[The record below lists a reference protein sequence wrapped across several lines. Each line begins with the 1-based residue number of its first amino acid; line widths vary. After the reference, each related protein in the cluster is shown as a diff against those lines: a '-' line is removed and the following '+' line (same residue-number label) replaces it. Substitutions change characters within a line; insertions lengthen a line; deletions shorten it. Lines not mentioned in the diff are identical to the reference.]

1 MQLKQKQPER
11 VIMHITDLSLRRPV
25 TTLMIFVSLI
35 VVGVIATRLVPLEFM
50 PNITFPGAFIQ
61 LPYPNSTPTETNE
74 NIARPI
80 EEVLATLS
88 GVDRINSNSGED
100 NAGVIVIFKQ
110 GSDINLK
117 AIEIKEKIESIR
129 NQLPDDFE
137 YYQIFKFQDGDA
149 PTLQLRISSE
159 RDLSNAYEL
168 LNRNLKQRIE
178 RIPGVGQVT
187 LYGVEKR
194 EIRVEVDPARIT
206 SYGIDLNELSS
217 KLSQANFS
225 ISAGKITD
233 SGLRYMVR
241 PMGDLNGV
249 EDIENIIIAQNNI
262 RVRDIANVTYTTPE
276 RNYARHL
283 DRKYAVGLDITKE
296 STANTVEVVDLV
308 LSEIDEIGKRPEMQ
322 GIEIYQMFNQAE
334 GILSS
339 LRELFNAGM
348 IGAFLSIFVL
358 YIFLRHVGTTLI
370 VATAVPFSL
379 IVTLGFFFFLDISLN
394 ILSMMGLMLAI
405 GMLVDNA
412 VVVTENIHRY
422 QRKLNDPK
430 QAAVLGTK
438 QVAVAVT
445 AGTLTSI
452 IVFLPNV
459 VNESFVSQ
467 HMYYIGMAIIISLL
481 ASLLISLTV
490 IPLLASKIKPPKES
504 TKETFIDKMSVTYSA
519 LLGWLLK
526 RRKLSVLFITLL
538 FFSGA
543 IPLSFMSVDMFPRVE
558 ERKLDLQYNLNASY
572 TLETV
577 KESVDRIEE
586 YLYDNQENFEI
597 ESVYTYYEP
606 ENASSSINLI
616 PDDDAK
622 KSVTQIKEEIEKNL
636 PKIAIGE
643 PAFEY
648 ISRNSNE
655 QVRVFVQGESMEV
668 LEELAEQ
675 VEWRLS
681 RIEGFADVQSEA
693 ETGSD
698 EVRLTVDH
706 DRARN
711 FGLTSGAIANMVSG
725 AMRGQTVQRIRGSE
739 GEIDVV
745 LAFQD
750 VNRQTL
756 DDLRNLPIS
765 IGSNQTVKLS
775 TLASFNQSSGSG
787 RIFRENRKT
796 SLGIGI
802 NLDGI
807 PSDDAR
813 KEISVVMDQI
823 AYPTGYSWSYGRSFG
838 NDLEAMNV
846 MLFNIGIAFFLIYL
860 IMASLFE
867 SLLYPTSVI
876 SCIFFGIVGIFWFFF
891 ITGTNFDLMAFI
903 GILILMGIVVNNGI
917 VLIDHINHLRN
928 EGLSRHD
935 AVIQGGK
942 DRMRPILMTAATTV
956 LGLIPLCIGTTQIGG
971 EGPPYFPMARAIVGG
986 LTFSTI
992 VTLIVLPSIYV
1003 ILDDISIWSKRVIRA
1018 GGK

>member
-1 MQLKQKQPER
+1 
-11 VIMHITDLSLRRPV
+11 MHITDLSLRRPV
-25 TTLMIFVSLI
+25 TTLMVFVSLV
-35 VVGVIATRLVPLEFM
+35 VVGIIATRLVPLEFM

-74 NIARPI
+74 TIARPI

-110 GSDINLK
+110 GTDINLK

-129 NQLPDDFE
+129 TQLPDDFE
-137 YYQIFKFQDGDA
+137 YYTINKFQDGDA
-149 PTLQLRISSE
+149 PTLQLRISSD

-194 EIRVEVDPARIT
+194 EIRVELDPARIT
-206 SYGIDLNELSS
+206 SYNINLNQLSS
-217 KLSQANFS
+217 TLSQANFS

-233 SGLRYMVR
+233 AGLRYMVR
-241 PMGDLNGV
+241 PMGDLQGV
-249 EDIENIIIAQNNI
+249 EDIENIIIADNNI
-262 RVRDIANVTYTTPE
+262 RVKDVATVSYTTPE

-283 DRKYAVGLDITKE
+283 DQKYAVGLDITKE

-308 LSEIDEIGKRPEMQ
+308 LAEIDEIGKRPEMQ
-322 GIEIYQMFNQAE
+322 GIEIYQMFNQAD

-348 IGAFLSIFVL
+348 IGALFSLLVL
-358 YIFLRHVGTTLI
+358 YIFLRHAGTTMI
-370 VATAVPFSL
+370 VATAVPFSI

-394 ILSMMGLMLAI
+394 ILSMTGLMLAI

-422 QRKLNDPK
+422 QRMLKDPK
-430 QAAVLGTK
+430 KAAALGTK
-438 QVAVAVT
+438 QVAIAVT

-490 IPLLASKIKPPKES
+490 IPLLTSKIKPPKENA
-504 TKETFIDKMSVTYSA
+504 KETYIDKMSVKYSA
-519 LLGWLLK
+519 LLAWLLE
-526 RRKLSVLFITLL
+526 RRKLSVLLITLL
-538 FFSGA
+538 FFSGV
-543 IPLSFMSVDMFPRVE
+543 IPLSMMSVDMFPRVE
-558 ERKLDLQYNLNASY
+558 ERKLELQYNLNSAY

-586 YLYDNQENFEI
+586 YLYSNQENFEI
-597 ESVYTYYEP
+597 ESVYTYYQP
-606 ENASSSINLI
+606 DFANSSINLI
-616 PDDDAK
+616 PDDDAE
-622 KSVTQIKEEIEKNL
+622 KSVTQIKEEIEANL
-636 PKIAIGE
+636 PEIAIGE
-643 PAFEY
+643 PAFEF
-648 ISRNSNE
+648 IDRGGGE

-675 VEWRLS
+675 VEWRLGQM
-681 RIEGFADVQSEA
+681 EGFADVRSEA
-693 ETGSD
+693 ESGSD

-706 DRARN
+706 NRARN
-711 FGLTSGAIANMVSG
+711 FGLTSGAVANMVSG
-725 AMRGQTVQRIRGSE
+725 AMRGQTVQRIRGPES
-739 GEIDVV
+739 EIDVV

-756 DDLRNLPIS
+756 DDLKDLPIS
-765 IGSNQTVKLS
+765 VGENQTVKLA
-775 TLASFNQSSGSG
+775 TLATFEQSSGSG

-796 SLGIGI
+796 SLGIAI
-802 NLDGI
+802 NLEGI
-807 PSDDAR
+807 TSDEAR
-813 KEISVVMDQI
+813 ETISEVMNQMI
-823 AYPTGYSWSYGRSFG
+823 YPTGYSWSYGRSFG
-838 NDLEAMNV
+838 NDAEAMNV
-846 MLFNIGIAFFLIYL
+846 MLFNIAIAFFLIYL

-867 SLLYPTSVI
+867 SLLYPTSVL
-876 SCIFFGIVGIFWFFF
+876 SCILFGVVGIFWFFF

-917 VLIDHINHLRN
+917 VLIDHINHLRG

-956 LGLIPLCIGTTQIGG
+956 LGLIPLCLGTTQIGG

-986 LTFSTI
+986 LTFSTV

-1003 ILDDISIWSKRVIRA
+1003 ILDDISMWARRIIRA
-1018 GGK
+1018 A

>member
-1 MQLKQKQPER
+1 
-11 VIMHITDLSLRRPV
+11 MHITDLSIRRPV
-25 TTLMIFVSLI
+25 STLMIFISLV
-35 VVGVIATRLVPLEFM
+35 VVGLIATRLVPLEFM
-50 PNITFPGAFIQ
+50 PNITFPGAFVQ
-61 LPYPNSTPTETNE
+61 LPYPNSTPAEINE

-88 GVDRINSNSGED
+88 GVERINSNSGED

-110 GSDINLK
+110 GNDINLK

-129 NQLPDDFE
+129 NQLPEDFE
-137 YYQIFKFQDGDA
+137 YYQIHKFQDGDA
-149 PTLQLRISSE
+149 PTLLLRISSE

-187 LYGVEKR
+187 LYGVDKK
-194 EIRVEVDPARIT
+194 EIRVELDPDRLT
-206 SYGIDLNELSS
+206 SYNIDLNELSS
-217 KLSQANFS
+217 KLRQANFS

-241 PMGDLNGV
+241 PLGDLTGV
-249 EDIENIIIAQNNI
+249 EDIENLIIGENI
-262 RVRDIANVTYTTPE
+262 RVKDIAAVKYTSPE

-283 DRKYAVGLDITKE
+283 DQKYAVGLDITKE
-296 STANTVEVVDLV
+296 STANTVEVVDAILA
-308 LSEIDEIGKRPEMQ
+308 EIEEISKLPEMH
-322 GIEIYQMFNQAE
+322 GIQIYEMFNQAD

-348 IGAFLSIFVL
+348 IGAILSIVVL
-358 YIFLRHVGTTLI
+358 YIFLRQVSTTLI

-422 QRKLNDPK
+422 QRKGSDPK
-430 QAAVLGTK
+430 KASVLGAK
-438 QVAVAVT
+438 QVAIAVT

-459 VNESFVSQ
+459 VNESFISQ

-490 IPLLASKIKPPKES
+490 IPLLASKITPPEKS
-504 TKETFIDKMSVTYSA
+504 KKETLIDKLSVKYSA
-519 LLGWLLK
+519 FLDWLLD
-526 RRKLSVLFITLL
+526 RRKLSVLLITLL

-543 IPLSFMSVDMFPRVE
+543 LPLSFMNVDMFPRVE
-558 ERKLDLQYNLNASY
+558 ERQLNLQYNLNASY

-577 KESVDRIEE
+577 KESVDRIEK
-586 YLYDNQENFEI
+586 YLYDNQNKFEI
-597 ESVYTYYEP
+597 ESVYTYYES
-606 ENASSSINLI
+606 EYAESTINLAG
-616 PDDDAK
+616 DDEAK
-622 KSVTQIKEEIEKNL
+622 KSVTMIKEEIEKDL
-636 PKIAIGE
+636 PKIAIGQ

-648 ISRNSNE
+648 ISRNSSE
-655 QVRVFVQGESMEV
+655 QVQVFVQGESMDV
-668 LEELAEQ
+668 LENLAEQ

-681 RIEGFADVQSEA
+681 QIEGFADVRSEA
-693 ETGSD
+693 ETGND

-706 DRARN
+706 NRARN
-711 FGLTSGAIANMVSG
+711 FGLSSESVANMVSN
-725 AMRGQTVQRIRGSE
+725 AMRGQTVQRIRGPES
-739 GEIDVV
+739 EIDVV

-750 VNRQTL
+750 VNRQTME
-756 DDLRNLPIS
+756 DLQNLPIS
-765 IGSNQTVKLS
+765 IGNNQTVKLA
-775 TLASFNQSSGSG
+775 TLANFEQRPGSG

-802 NLDGI
+802 NLDDI
-807 PSDDAR
+807 TSEEAR
-813 KEISVVMDQI
+813 EEISKVMNQI
-823 AYPTGYSWSYGRSFG
+823 IYPSGYSWSYGRSFG

-876 SCIFFGIVGIFWFFF
+876 SCIFFGVIGIFWFFF
-891 ITGTNFDLMAFI
+891 ITGTTFDLMAFI

-917 VLIDHINHLRN
+917 VLIDHINHLRS
-928 EGLSRHD
+928 EGLSRRE
-935 AVIQGGK
+935 AVIQGGR
-942 DRMRPILMTAATTV
+942 DRMRPILMTAGTTV

-971 EGPPYFPMARAIVGG
+971 DGPPYFPMARAIVGG

-1003 ILDDISIWSKRVIRA
+1003 ILDDMSIWSRRVIRA
-1018 GGK
+1018 SGK

>member
-1 MQLKQKQPER
+1 
-11 VIMHITDLSLRRPV
+11 MHITDLSIRRPV
-25 TTLMIFVSLI
+25 TTLMIFVSLV
-35 VVGVIATRLVPLEFM
+35 VVGMIATRLVPLEFM
-50 PNITFPGAFIQ
+50 PNITFPGAYIQ
-61 LPYPNSTPTETNE
+61 LPYPNSTPAEVNE

-100 NAGVIVIFKQ
+100 NAGVVVIFKQ
-110 GSDINLK
+110 GNDINLK

-137 YYQIFKFQDGDA
+137 YYQIHKFQDGDA
-149 PTLQLRISSE
+149 PTLLLRISSS

-168 LNRNLKQRIE
+168 LNRNLQQRIE

-187 LYGVEKR
+187 LYGVEKK
-194 EIRVEVDPARIT
+194 EIRVELNPDRIAA
-206 SYGIDLNELSS
+206 YNINLNDLIASLR
-217 KLSQANFS
+217 QANFS

-241 PMGDLNGV
+241 PLGDLNGL
-249 EDIENIIIAQNNI
+249 EDIENLIITENNI
-262 RVRDIANVTYTTPE
+262 RVKDIATVKFTSPD

-283 DRKYAVGLDITKE
+283 DQKYAVGLDITKE
-296 STANTVEVVDLV
+296 STANTVEVVNAILA
-308 LSEIDEIGKRPEMQ
+308 EIDEISKLPEME
-322 GIEIYQMFNQAE
+322 GIQIYEMFNQAD

-348 IGAFLSIFVL
+348 IGALFSVLVL
-358 YIFLRHVGTTLI
+358 YIFLRHVGTTII

-379 IVTLGFFFFLDISLN
+379 IVTLGFFYFLEISLN

-422 QRKLNDPK
+422 QRKNRDTK
-430 QAAVLGTK
+430 KASILGAK
-438 QVAVAVT
+438 EVSIAVT

-459 VNESFVSQ
+459 VNESFISQ

-490 IPLLASKIKPPKES
+490 IPLLASRITPPKE
-504 TKETFIDKMSVTYSA
+504 TKKETFIDKISEKYSA
-519 LLGWLLK
+519 FLEWLLEH
-526 RRKLSVLFITLL
+526 RKLSVLFITLL
-538 FFSGA
+538 FYSGA
-543 IPLSFMSVDMFPRVE
+543 IPLSFMNVDMFPRVE
-558 ERKLDLQYNLNASY
+558 ERQLNLQYNLNASY

-577 KESVDRIEE
+577 KESVDRIEK
-586 YLYDNQENFEI
+586 YLYDNQERFEI

-606 ENASSSINLI
+606 ENATSTINLI
-616 PDDDAK
+616 PDEDAK
-622 KSVTQIKEEIEKNL
+622 KSVTLIKEEIEEDL
-636 PKIAIGE
+636 PRIAIGQ
-643 PAFEY
+643 PGFEY
-648 ISRNSNE
+648 INRNGSE
-655 QVRVFVQGESMEV
+655 QVRVFVQGEAMDV
-668 LEELAEQ
+668 LEDLAGQ

-681 RIEGFADVQSEA
+681 QIDGFADVRSEA
-693 ETGSD
+693 ETGND
-698 EVRLTVDH
+698 EIRLTVDH

-711 FGLTSGAIANMVSG
+711 FGLTSSAVANMVSG
-725 AMRGQTVQRIRGSE
+725 AMRGQTIQRIRGEES
-739 GEIDVV
+739 EIDVV
-745 LAFQD
+745 LAFRD
-750 VNRQTL
+750 VNRQTI
-756 DDLRNLPIS
+756 DDLKDLPIS
-765 IGSNQTVKLS
+765 VGKNQTVKLA
-775 TLASFNQSSGSG
+775 TLAQFEQRAGSG

-807 PSDDAR
+807 TTEEAR
-813 KEISVVMDQI
+813 TEISKVMDQI
-823 AYPTGYSWSYGRSFG
+823 VYPSGYSWSYGRNFG
-838 NDLEAMNV
+838 NDMDAMNT

-876 SCIFFGIVGIFWFFF
+876 SCIFFGVIGIFWFFF
-891 ITGTNFDLMAFI
+891 ITGTTFDLMAFI

-928 EGLSRHD
+928 EGLSRKE
-935 AVIQGGK
+935 AVIQGGR
-942 DRMRPILMTAATTV
+942 DRMRPILMTAGTTV

-971 EGPPYFPMARAIVGG
+971 DGPPYFPMARAIVGG

-1003 ILDDISIWSKRVIRA
+1003 ILDDMSIWSKRIVRTA
-1018 GGK
+1018 GKQA

>member
-1 MQLKQKQPER
+1 
-11 VIMHITDLSLRRPV
+11 MHITDLSLRRPV
-25 TTLMIFVSLI
+25 TTLMVFVSLV
-35 VVGVIATRLVPLEFM
+35 VVGIIATRLVPLEFM

-100 NAGVIVIFKQ
+100 NAGVVVLFKQ
-110 GSDINLK
+110 GTDINLK

-137 YYQIFKFQDGDA
+137 YYTINKFQDGDA
-149 PTLQLRISSE
+149 PTLQLRISSD
-159 RDLSNAYEL
+159 RDLSNAFEL

-178 RIPGVGQVT
+178 RIPGVGQVN

-194 EIRVEVDPARIT
+194 EIRIELDPARIT
-206 SYGIDLNELSS
+206 AYGINLNQLSNT
-217 KLSQANFS
+217 LSQANFS

-241 PMGDLNGV
+241 PMGDLQGV
-249 EDIENIIIAQNNI
+249 DDIENIIIAENNI
-262 RVRDIANVTYTTPE
+262 RVKDVATVSYTTPE

-283 DRKYAVGLDITKE
+283 DQKYAVGLDITKE

-308 LSEIDEIGKRPEMQ
+308 LAEIDEIGKRPEMQ
-322 GIEIYQMFNQAE
+322 GIEIYEMFNQAD

-348 IGAFLSIFVL
+348 IGALLSLIVL
-358 YIFLRHVGTTLI
+358 YIFLRHAGTTMI
-370 VATAVPFSL
+370 VATAVPFSI

-394 ILSMMGLMLAI
+394 ILSMTGLMLAI

-422 QRKLNDPK
+422 QRQLKDPK
-430 QAAVLGTK
+430 QAAALGTK

-459 VNESFVSQ
+459 VNESFISQ
-467 HMYYIGMAIIISLL
+467 YMYYIGMAIIISLI
-481 ASLLISLTV
+481 ASLVISLTV
-490 IPLLASKIKPPKES
+490 IPLLTSNIKPPKES
-504 TKETFIDKMSVTYSA
+504 ARETMIDKMSVRYSA
-519 LLGWLLK
+519 LLGWLLE
-526 RRKLSVLFITLL
+526 RRKLSVLLITLL

-543 IPLSFMSVDMFPRVE
+543 IPLSMMSVDMFPRVE
-558 ERKLDLQYNLNASY
+558 ERKLELRYNLNAAY

-586 YLYDNQENFEI
+586 YLYSNQEKFEI
-597 ESVYTYYEP
+597 ESVYTFYQP
-606 ENASSSINLI
+606 ESANSSINLI
-616 PDDDAK
+616 PDDEAE
-622 KSVTQIKEEIEKNL
+622 KSVTQIKEEIEANL

-643 PAFEY
+643 PAFEF
-648 ISRNSNE
+648 INRGGGE
-655 QVRVFVQGESMEV
+655 QVRVFVQGESMDV

-675 VEWRLS
+675 VEWRLGQM
-681 RIEGFADVQSEA
+681 EGFADVQSEA
-693 ETGSD
+693 ESGSD

-706 DRARN
+706 NRARN
-711 FGLTSGAIANMVSG
+711 FGLTSSAVANMVSG
-725 AMRGQTVQRIRGSE
+725 AMRGQTVQRIRGPES
-739 GEIDVV
+739 EIDVV

-756 DDLRNLPIS
+756 DDLKDLPIS
-765 IGSNQTVKLS
+765 VGDNQTVKLA
-775 TLASFNQSSGSG
+775 TLATFEQSSGSG

-796 SLGIGI
+796 SLGIAI

-807 PSDDAR
+807 TSEEAR
-813 KEISVVMDQI
+813 ETISEVMDQMV
-823 AYPTGYSWSYGRSFG
+823 YPTGYSWSYGRSFG
-838 NDLEAMNV
+838 NDAEAMNV
-846 MLFNIGIAFFLIYL
+846 MLFNIAIAFFLIYL

-867 SLLYPTSVI
+867 SLLYPTSVL
-876 SCIFFGIVGIFWFFF
+876 SCILFGVVGIFWFFF

-917 VLIDHINHLRN
+917 VLIDHINHLRT
-928 EGLSRHD
+928 EGLSRRD
-935 AVIQGGK
+935 AVIQGGR
-942 DRMRPILMTAATTV
+942 DRIRPILMTAATTV
-956 LGLIPLCIGTTQIGG
+956 LGLIPLCLGTTQIGG

-986 LTFSTI
+986 LTFSTV

-1003 ILDDISIWSKRVIRA
+1003 ILDDISIWARRIIRA
-1018 GGK
+1018 A

>member
-225 ISAGKITD
+225 ISTGKITD